1 MSLDVEIN
9 SKQYNLVPGGDGT
22 KVSTRPVQQFVQP
35 IRDTGR
41 TRPEDVA
48 AYESFVVPNLAYGF
62 GRARINSD
70 VAFDSKEYRRFFN
83 STCDTRWMDR
93 IYLPILAE
101 TAGIDHS
108 PTDTVDMS
116 VVKASTSFKG
126 ELITLWTG
134 PGGTIQNR
142 RFNGVSTTLAE
153 DLDDSETGVDVADA
167 SSLAVNDVIT
177 VDSEKML
184 ITAIST
190 NTLTVTREVSGTSAA
205 IHSDGATVTTNNW
218 PKIFTSA
225 RTLAPIVQQHPSGLI
240 HLSTSSSYSFNV
252 DPIPVGTDLI
262 VAVLFGRDGG
272 APPDDPDTITIGG
285 DAMTKAIANTEGN
298 NYVAIYYKANPDA
311 GTVAFATE
319 WLTTS
324 DTNIDEPTFV
334 FYLINGANAGSL
346 SVSTT
351 SSDMSSTTSV
361 SNTVT
366 TAIGDV
372 VIDAYA
378 VGDDVTN
385 TLGADQIIG
394 GSHAA
399 TDSITHVSSYQ
410 IATTTS
416 TAMTH
421 TMSES
426 ESGAS
431 AAAAFA
437 INPSV
442 PLDITHDRGNVI
454 ALMALEDDHIVLT
467 SSDSDNAV
475 WSVATTQ
482 LTAGLLSDSV
492 TVDENIDAGL
502 FATIGGEII
511 ACLWDEGT
519 GVTFFRST
527 NGGVVWADEAVDIPS
542 ANGPQGVAVYPDI
555 DGEDKLYV
563 GTNEG
568 LYIVDT
574 SPSTWTYQLIMPMS
588 NSNDNCRRMTV
599 HEGSLWF
606 AQGVDNDSPA
616 PIYKLTVQG
625 NSRIIESGF
634 GLSYG
639 DGVPSDML
647 GPVRWMKSSG
657 DQLFIAVGGGAA
669 SRNARVLAWNGNGW
683 HHMYKNGSA
692 NQKIDWIDVASG
704 DDGTP
709 RLHFA
714 ERTATSTAIA
724 KFLEQP
730 LVNPRSGVSIKRE
743 GDGQFIELPYYDL
756 GMPHNSKNF
765 LTAHISADD
774 LTASHETVE
783 FHYGL
788 NGADRDSVDLG
799 DFTSSVSKID
809 FASGAG
815 VSAKDIGIMLKLN
828 RNDSTNTNTP
838 KIKDIII
845 EGAVVPSILY
855 EHQMTIDIEQ
865 TAEDTG
871 QSIETVI
878 SNIESLVESVIQ
890 TQFKFGAVS
899 KYVTLDRERSGFSF
913 GINSWD
919 AGGAPNALAERT
931 GTFNCVLVE
940 KVAS

>member
-9 SKQYNLVPGGDGT
+9 SKQYSLVPGGDGT

-70 VAFDSKEYRRFFN
+70 VAFDPKEYRRFFN

-93 IYLPILAE
+93 IYLPILSE
-101 TAGIDHS
+101 SVNKPIS
-108 PTDTVDMS
+108 KTDSTELDVL
-116 VVKASTSFKG
+116 KASTSLSG
-126 ELITLWTG
+126 ELYGLWSAPGNTIYYSQFTG
-134 PGGTIQNR
+134 A
-142 RFNGVSTTLAE
+142 STTLAE
-153 DLDDSETGVDVADA
+153 ALDASETGIDVTSATN
-167 SSLAVNDVIT
+167 LAVDDIIT
-177 VDSEKML
+177 IDSEKML

-190 NTLTVTREVSGTSAA
+190 NTLTVERDVLGTSAA
-205 IHSDGATVTTNNW
+205 SHDNGTAVTTDTWGNNQRLW
-218 PKIFTSA
+218 PRVNGTVNHQA
-225 RTLAPIVQQHPSGLI
+225 A
-240 HLSTSSSYSFNV
+240 SSSYSFNV
-252 DPIPVGTDLI
+252 NIPADTDI
-262 VAVLFGRDGG
+262 FVMCVMGF
-272 APPDDPDTITIGG
+272 DTTNTINDVNSISIGG
-285 DAMTKAIANTEGN
+285 SAMTKAVENDQGN
-298 NYVAIYYKANPDA
+298 NYASIWYKTTPSTGA
-311 GTVAFATE
+311 TVGFVTE
-319 WLTTS
+319 FQTS
-324 DTNIDEPTFV
+324 NSQTIAQPTFIY
-334 FYLINGANAGSL
+334 FSLAGANAGTP
-346 SVSTT
+346 SVATNT
-351 SSDMSSTTSV
+351 ADLSSTTSL
-361 SNTVT
+361 SNALST
-366 TAIGDV
+366 
-372 VIDAYA
+372 A
-378 VGDDVTN
+378 VGDICIRAVAVNDDVTV
-385 TLGADQIIG
+385 TLGDDQIG
-394 GSHAA
+394 NFNSSAS
-399 TDSITHVSSYQ
+399 DFTHQASYQ
-410 IATTTS
+410 IATDTT
-416 TAMTH
+416 TTMTG
-421 TMSES
+421 TLSEA
-426 ESGAS
+426 ESGATV
-431 AAAAFA
+431 AAAFA
-437 INPSV
+437 AGNPVV
-442 PLDITHDRGNVI
+442 PIDIIASGGNPISLI
-454 ALMALEDDHIVLT
+454 AQEDNHLVFK
-467 SSDSDNAV
+467 SSTL
-475 WSVATTQ
+475 ATTPP
-482 LTAGLLSDSV
+482 TASMLGSPYV
-492 TVDENIDAGL
+492 TDGQNIDAGL
-502 FATIGGEII
+502 FATIGGELVLAVKHGSNI
-511 ACLWDEGT
+511 
-519 GVTFFRST
+519 TFFIST
-527 NGGVVWADEAVDIPS
+527 NDGLTWADESIDIPS
-542 ANGPQGVAVYPDI
+542 ANGPQGLAVYPDI

-563 GTNEG
+563 GTSEG

-574 SPSTWTYQLIMPMS
+574 APSTWTYQLIMPMT
-588 NSNDNCRRMTV
+588 NSTHNCRRMTV

-639 DGVPSDML
+639 DGVPDDML
-647 GPVRWMKSSG
+647 GPVRWMKSAG
-657 DQLFIAVGGGAA
+657 DQLFISVGGGD
-669 SRNARVLAWNGNGW
+669 SGRNARILAWNGKGW
-683 HHMYKNGSA
+683 HHMYKNSSA
-692 NQKIDWIDVASG
+692 NQNIDWIDVDSG
-704 DDGTP
+704 DDGVP

-714 ERTATSTAIA
+714 ERTATANSASKYLA
-724 KFLEQP
+724 QP
-730 LVNPRSGVSIKRE
+730 LVNPRSGVSIKRAV
-743 GDGQFIELPYYDL
+743 DGQFIELPYYDL

-765 LTAHISADD
+765 LTAHLSADD

-788 NGADRDSVDLG
+788 NGADRDTTDLG

-878 SNIESLVESVIQ
+878 SSIESLVESVIQ
-890 TQFKFGAVS
+890 TQFKFGSVS

>member
-9 SKQYNLVPGGDGT
+9 SKQYSLVPDRDGS
-22 KVSTRPVQQFVQP
+22 KISTRPVQQFVQP

-70 VAFDSKEYRRFFN
+70 VAFDPKEYRRFFN

-101 TAGIDHS
+101 TAGIDFS
-108 PTDTVDMS
+108 SNDTTDMS
-116 VVKASTSFKG
+116 VVKNSTSFRA
-126 ELITLWTG
+126 ELQALWTA
-134 PGGTIQNR
+134 PGGSIVNR
-142 RFNGVSTTLAE
+142 RFTGASTDSWENGGIVHPF
-153 DLDDSETGVDVADA
+153 V
-167 SSLAVNDVIT
+167 
-177 VDSEKML
+177 
-184 ITAIST
+184 TA
-190 NTLTVTREVSGTSAA
+190 
-205 IHSDGATVTTNNW
+205 HGATH
-218 PKIFTSA
+218 K
-225 RTLAPIVQQHPSGLI
+225 
-240 HLSTSSSYSFNV
+240 STSSSYTIST
-252 DPIPVGTDLI
+252 DIPVGTDLF
-262 VAVLFGRDGG
+262 VAVLMGTDNITIGTS
-272 APPDDPDTITIGG
+272 DPDTPPEIAGA
-285 DAMTKAIANTEGN
+285 AMTKVVVNAEGN
-298 NYVAIYYKANPDA
+298 NAVQIWYKTSPTA
-311 GTVAFATE
+311 GTQNFVVG
-319 WLTTS
+319 WMDS
-324 DTNIDEPTFV
+324 TNNNIAEPTFAL
-334 FYLINGANAGSL
+334 YSIAGANTASI
-346 SVSTT
+346 SAASA

-366 TAIGDV
+366 TAIGDI
-372 VIDAYA
+372 VIDGYA
-378 VGDDVTN
+378 VNDDVTN
-385 TLGADQIIG
+385 TLGADQITG
-394 GSHAA
+394 GSHS
-399 TDSITHVSSYQ
+399 TSNSYTHVSSYQ
-410 IATTTS
+410 VATTTS

-421 TMSES
+421 TMSEA
-426 ESGAS
+426 ESGCS

-442 PLDITHDRGNVI
+442 PLDVTSYEGNLV
-454 ALMALEDDHIVLT
+454 ALTAHENDHIVLT
-467 SSDSDNAV
+467 SSDTDNAT
-475 WSVATTQ
+475 WTVATTQ
-482 LTAGLLSDSV
+482 LTAALLSDSV

-502 FATIGGEII
+502 LATIGGELI
-511 ACLWDEGT
+511 ACLWDEVGSSI
-519 GVTFFRST
+519 TFFRST
-527 NGGVVWADEAVDIPS
+527 NGGVAWADETVDIPS
-542 ANGPQGVAVYPDI
+542 GNGPQGVAVYPDI

-563 GTNEG
+563 GTSEG

-574 SPSTWTYQLIMPMS
+574 SPSTWTYQLIMPMP
-588 NSNDNCRRMTV
+588 NSTDNCRRMTV

-639 DGVPSDML
+639 DGVPADML
-647 GPVRWMKSSG
+647 GPVRWMKSAG
-657 DQLFIAVGGGAA
+657 DQLFISVGGGAA
-669 SRNARVLAWNGNGW
+669 SRNARILAWNGNGW
-683 HHMYKNGSA
+683 HHMHKNGTA
-692 NQKIDWIDVASG
+692 NQKIEWIDVGSG
-704 DDGTP
+704 DDGIP

-730 LVNPRSGVSIKRE
+730 LVNPRSGVSIKRAV
-743 GDGQFIELPYYDL
+743 DGQFIELPYYDL

-765 LTAHISADD
+765 LTAHLSADD

-878 SNIESLVESVIQ
+878 SSIESLVESVIQ

>member
-9 SKQYNLVPGGDGT
+9 SKQYSLVPGGDGT

-70 VAFDSKEYRRFFN
+70 VAFDPKEYRRFFN

-93 IYLPILAE
+93 VYLPILAE
-101 TAGIDHS
+101 TAGKDHS
-108 PTDTVDMS
+108 STDTTDMS
-116 VVKASTSFKG
+116 VVKNSTSFRS
-126 ELITLWTG
+126 ELQALWTG
-134 PGGTIQNR
+134 PGGTVLNK
-142 RFNGVSTTLAE
+142 RFTGASTNAWENGGLVYPDITKA
-153 DLDDSETGVDVADA
+153 AAHYAAA
-167 SSLAVNDVIT
+167 SSYTISV
-177 VDSEKML
+177 
-184 ITAIST
+184 AIPTGT
-190 NTLTVTREVSGTSAA
+190 NL
-205 IHSDGATVTTNNW
+205 
-218 PKIFTSA
+218 F
-225 RTLAPIVQQHPSGLI
+225 
-240 HLSTSSSYSFNV
+240 
-252 DPIPVGTDLI
+252 
-262 VAVLFGRDGG
+262 VAVLMGTNNDSIGT
-272 APPDDPDTITIGG
+272 DDAASTAIAG
-285 DAMTKAIANTEGN
+285 DAMTKVVTNAEGN
-298 NYVAIYYKANPDA
+298 NAIQIWYKTSPTT
-311 GTVAFATE
+311 GTQNF
-319 WLTTS
+319 TTS
-324 DTNIDEPTFV
+324 WRAEGGGVNDIDQPSFAFYSIQGADTSAI
-334 FYLINGANAGSL
+334 
-346 SVSTT
+346 SVASA
-351 SSDMSSTTSV
+351 SSDMSSTTGV

-366 TAIGDV
+366 TAIGDI
-372 VIDAYA
+372 VIDGYA
-378 VGDDVTN
+378 VNDNVTN
-385 TLGADQIIG
+385 TAGADQLLA
-394 GSHAA
+394 SLL
-399 TDSITHVSSYQ
+399 TDNSSFTHVSTLK

-416 TAMTH
+416 TTMTH
-421 TMSES
+421 TMSEA
-426 ESGAS
+426 ESGCS

-437 INPSV
+437 IRPSV
-442 PLDITHDRGNVI
+442 PLDITSDRGNLV
-454 ALMALEDDHIVLT
+454 ALVANSSNHLVVT
-467 SSDSDNAV
+467 SSDADNST
-475 WSVATTQ
+475 WTVATTQ
-482 LTAGLLSDSV
+482 ITSSLGSAP
-492 TVDENIDAGL
+492 TVDQNIDGGL
-502 FATIGGEII
+502 FATIGGELI
-511 ACLWDEGT
+511 ACLHHSGT

-527 NGGVVWADEAVDIPS
+527 NGGVAWADEAVDIPS

-588 NSNDNCRRMTV
+588 NSTDNCRRMTV

-639 DGVPSDML
+639 DGVPDDML
-647 GPVRWMKSSG
+647 GPVRWMKSAG
-657 DQLFIAVGGGAA
+657 DQLFISVGGGD
-669 SRNARVLAWNGNGW
+669 SGRNARILAWNGKGW
-683 HHMYKNGSA
+683 HHMYKNSSA
-692 NQKIDWIDVASG
+692 NQNIDWIDVGSG

-714 ERTATSTAIA
+714 ERTATSTAVA
-724 KFLEQP
+724 KFLAQP
-730 LVNPRSGVSIKRE
+730 LVNPRSGVSIKRAA
-743 GDGQFIELPYYDL
+743 DGQFIELPYYDL

-765 LTAHISADD
+765 LTAHLSADD

-788 NGADRDSVDLG
+788 NGADRDTTDLG